1 MRDLAGRYATLTAK
15 HETLTSQNSKL
26 REQID
31 RLLNDPS
38 YIEQLAREMG
48 MVKPGDTV
56 YIPSDQSD
64 GP

>member
-1 MRDLAGRYATLTAK
+1 MRDLAGRYAELSAK
-15 HETLTSQNSKL
+15 QETLTKQNEVL

-31 RLLNDPS
+31 RLLHDPG

-56 YIPSDQSD
+56 YLPADQPD